1 MKNVVFQH
9 SDWEQKKVWKK
20 GKYVHR
26 CTVKERIRM
35 SWFVRGVRTVRGQWL
50 FRAEGNGKSFVIEMC
65 TDRVIQRPAEMNVI
79 KC

>member
-50 FRAEGNGKSFVIEMC
+50 FRAEGNGKSFVIEMYGKVVEH
-65 TDRVIQRPAEMNVI
+65 RNGRLLSAV
-79 KC
+79 